1 MINFFK
7 HLTASTQQASSKV
20 VELSLAGLALTL
32 GLTSIAN
39 PAIAYE
45 AESTRSAQPDLTAAN
60 SLVSQQSRRGEAA
73 RSLPDGVYHFGQS
86 KELDQLGTEYFVVEI
101 REGKAIGA
109 FYMPHSSYDCF
120 YGSFEPGKF
129 ALTVINSYDRASHP
143 FAIALQQ
150 DYSVAS
156 NRNATA
162 STVSLE
168 GFHRL
173 DSLSDANQEWLNT
186 CKADLKDRVWQ

>member
-7 HLTASTQQASSKV
+7 HLTTSTQQASSKV
-20 VELSLAGLALTL
+20 VEWSLAGLALTL

-45 AESTRSAQPDLTAAN
+45 AESKRSAQPDLTAVN
-60 SLVSQQSRRGEAA
+60 SLVSQQSQRGDAA
-73 RSLPDGVYHFGQS
+73 RSLPDGIYHFGQS
-86 KELDQLGTEYFVVEI
+86 TELDQLGTEYFVVEV

-156 NRNATA
+156 NHNATA
-162 STVSLE
+162 NTVSLE

-186 CKADLKDRVWQ
+186 CKADLQDRVWQ